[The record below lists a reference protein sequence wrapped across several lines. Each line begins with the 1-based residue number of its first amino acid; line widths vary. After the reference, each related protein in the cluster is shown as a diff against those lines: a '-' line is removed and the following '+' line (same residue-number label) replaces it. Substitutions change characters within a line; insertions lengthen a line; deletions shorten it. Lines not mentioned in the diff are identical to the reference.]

1 MVPKEAAYK
10 IIEDL
15 VLRFEEQIA
24 SYKKSDYN
32 ETQTRINFIGPFFKF
47 LCWEMENKEGNAE
60 EYREV
65 VNKNN
70 VKVGAANKA
79 YDYPFNRNYAPA
91 SAANANYPLPDQLQL
106 LEQRIAYTVD
116 KINEKVYALYG
127 LNEEEISIA
136 EGK

>member
-1 MVPKEAAYK
+1 MIPKEAAYN

-15 VLRFEEQIA
+15 VMRFEEQIA

-32 ETQTRINFIGPFFKF
+32 ETQTRSNFIDPFFKS

-79 YDYPFNRNYAPA
+79 YDNPFNRNNAPA
-91 SAANANYPLPDQLQL
+91 SAVKANHYFA
-106 LEQRIAYTVD
+106 RSVTTVRTTHFQ
-116 KINEKVYALYG
+116 YR
-127 LNEEEISIA
+127 
-136 EGK
+136 